1 MGLLGLTV
9 TRPILIC
16 FDPKEAEDAIRH
28 AGGLRPGREALVLS
42 VAVPA
47 KDEFPL
53 DPVSDSV
60 GRFSA
65 IYGEWDDAVAQF
77 AEEQAWHGCQLQ
89 PMRASTHA
97 SNGARQSR
105 ADDPSRRRGTR
116 RRIDRAPAPAVT
128 RPSATC
134 SAPSPRGSSTTPGG
148 QYSWSHPREPQLIAS
163 ARPDTPC
170 TRSSGRD

>member
-16 FDPKEAEDAIRH
+16 FDSKEAEDAIRH

-47 KDEFPL
+47 KDELPL

-65 IYGEWDDAVAQF
+65 IYGEWDDAVAQL
-77 AEEQAWHGCQLQ
+77 AEEQARHGCQLAAD
-89 PMRASTHA
+89 ASLH
-97 SNGARQSR
+97 ARQ
-105 ADDPSRRRGTR
+105 
-116 RRIDRAPAPAVT
+116 
-128 RPSATC
+128 
-134 SAPSPRGSSTTPGG
+134 
-148 QYSWSHPREPQLIAS
+148 
-163 ARPDTPC
+163 
-170 TRSSGRD
+170 